1 MIECILIFNLILMQT
16 VKMAHQLRRV
26 SYATVEPTNKIFA
39 YVSHQPG
46 SNMEVVCH
54 TFITKKREHAEGLS
68 AALGKLFKQ
77 TFAYT
82 LKRKHKLDE
91 AAQNRGAGRRWAK
104 QQVWFSGIIACKHS
118 TRPS

>member
-1 MIECILIFNLILMQT
+1 MQT

-54 TFITKKREHAEGLS
+54 TFITKKRDHAEGLS

-104 QQVWFSGIIACKHS
+104 QQV
-118 TRPS
+118 